1 MQEKQKM
8 TYWHMQLYPAEL
20 SWNKEV
26 ELLESKKLIGLGVS
40 DYSEERFKNEMQIGD
55 IVLIKRGALALA
67 LVKVVGK
74 LEDIGENSDDLAW
87 FRWRRKV
94 EILEISKDPKRDF
107 PMPRQ
112 TLRKALNPYTLTYKY
127 IDNWYKKIQH
137 KADGVKYQEN
147 FKIKALYIERYKILE
162 DFHIAFTDDNNKV
175 LPIMVIA
182 GKNGLGK
189 TSILEYIIEGH
200 LNSFY
205 PFMPDQHNKSYIEV
219 IVNENV
225 ILVNNK
231 TINKKLMDSFEKA
244 KTIEAPTEFNG
255 LFRDNFKDHII
266 YISADI
272 PTKEENGDLNK
283 LILDYVDYFIYTRG
297 ENAFTG
303 YENLQNDINEIFEGF
318 ELGFQFKKI
327 DSKDRQARF
336 ENYHDDGEE
345 REFGLT
351 DLSTGEKTLL
361 FKVLKLYLADTKNK
375 VILIDEPELS
385 LHPSWQNKILGLYE
399 TFANVNNCQIIL
411 ATHSPHIIASAKNE
425 YLRLLKRNDNG
436 KIEVVSDP
444 KAHGRDINSVLF
456 DAMSEVE
463 YRPSEFRDKIDK
475 LYYEIEE
482 QGNYKLAKDLLDEL
496 TKDYGSHDRVIIEA
510 KMLLEAMEK

>member
-1 MQEKQKM
+1 
-8 TYWHMQLYPAEL
+8 MQLHPAEL

-26 ELLESKKLIGLGVS
+26 ELLESKKLIGLGIS

-67 LVKVVGK
+67 LVKVVGE

-94 EILEISKDPKRDF
+94 EILEISKKPKRDF

-112 TLRKALNPYTLTYKY
+112 TLTKALNSYTLTYKY
-127 IDNWYKKIQH
+127 IDNWYQKLQH
-137 KADGVKYQEN
+137 KKANTKHQEN
-147 FKIKALYIERYKILE
+147 LQIKALHISQYKILK
-162 DFHIAFTDDNNKV
+162 DFHITFTNKDNEV
-175 LPIMVIA
+175 LPIVVIA

-189 TSILEYIIEGH
+189 TSILEYIHKDHIDSIHPLFSDNG
-200 LNSFY
+200 
-205 PFMPDQHNKSYIEV
+205 SYIEV
-219 IVNENV
+219 ITHGRVE
-225 ILVNNK
+225 ILNREAVKQKKDLDDSIQNQLK
-231 TINKKLMDSFEKA
+231 TSAIA
-244 KTIEAPTEFNG
+244 GYYAPPNG
-255 LFRDNFKDHII
+255 FFLDDLARHII
-266 YISADI
+266 YISADT

-283 LILDYVDYFIYTRG
+283 LILDYIDYFVYTRG
-297 ENAFTG
+297 ENAFVG
-303 YENLQNDINEIFEGF
+303 YENLQNDIDEIFEGF
-318 ELGFQFKKI
+318 ELNFQFKKI

-345 REFGLT
+345 HEFGLT
-351 DLSTGEKTLL
+351 NLSTGEKTLL

-399 TFANVNNCQIIL
+399 KFANVNNCQIIL

-456 DAMSEVE
+456 DAMGEVE